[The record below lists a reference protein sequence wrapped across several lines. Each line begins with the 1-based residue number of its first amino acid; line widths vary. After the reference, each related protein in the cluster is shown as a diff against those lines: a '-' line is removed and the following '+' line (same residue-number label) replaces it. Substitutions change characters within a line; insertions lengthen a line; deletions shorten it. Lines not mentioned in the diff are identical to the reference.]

1 MRIVKLYEEFKQ
13 NINKSKIDYIFD
25 IVLDGLKNNISMKKT
40 LFNLKND
47 NIVSN
52 DFTEYFF
59 RNLTDEQ
66 KKIINKYN
74 IQMSK
79 DYISP
84 LNGEDVGPEYT
95 GKILSDVDKSKP
107 SINVKMDNKEESE
120 NIFSNKPNIEIDT
133 SVQKEKVEI
142 EPKYSS
148 DDELDKIMKKLSSM
162 SNDEEDNYTIIKI
175 IFKTTDNKQKLHI
188 ISDLYKLEGIK
199 KVYEEN

>member
-79 DYISP
+79 DYISS

-95 GKILSDVDKSKP
+95 GKILSDVDNYHSKLT
-107 SINVKMDNKEESE
+107 NLGYDTG
-120 NIFSNKPNIEIDT
+120 FSDT
-133 SVQKEKVEI
+133 YNR
-142 EPKYSS
+142 KYRI
-148 DDELDKIMKKLSSM
+148 K
-162 SNDEEDNYTIIKI
+162 NY
-175 IFKTTDNKQKLHI
+175 
-188 ISDLYKLEGIK
+188 
-199 KVYEEN
+199 